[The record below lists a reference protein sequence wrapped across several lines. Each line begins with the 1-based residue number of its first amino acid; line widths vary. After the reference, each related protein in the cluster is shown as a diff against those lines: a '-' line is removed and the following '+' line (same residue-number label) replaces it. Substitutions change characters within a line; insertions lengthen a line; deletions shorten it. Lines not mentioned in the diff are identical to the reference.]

1 MFLYK
6 KLIMMDLFR
15 KDGDFM
21 RKNLF
26 SKAMAMLLSAGLVCT
41 TLPVSPVSAEEAAVN
56 APAEQVLSLSTTTTT
71 TTTPATEPVIDM
83 CYSTLVEYDRTELA
97 VGDVMEVRF
106 WNPETG
112 ECSGGDISEVSDNIS
127 YEYEE
132 DTGTIYITALS
143 AGVGKMYVREY
154 TCAFGAYVTFNVTD
168 GQITTATSA
177 STTTTAFTGTM
188 TIPPAETTVATTLRT
203 TETISPD
210 ETELTVEIDTLENCA
225 EADFGQSLENVYS
238 VMFEFDNV
246 SLSDEDR
253 VYLRFDVDNGVD
265 YYQVLYPMS
274 IFSSSTD
281 KWWSEVQLA
290 NSFSY
295 AIVRLPEGGWGTV
308 SWLDVDASDVSD
320 MLFDAV
326 KTSDK
331 AVFEIVQSEFEDTPV
346 FTGTTADTA
355 DTVTTYT
362 TTSAAYTGTTGT
374 PPQVSLFWGSWVLA
388 VGERTSHYADK
399 SEFTGNVISI
409 AADSGGEIVVL
420 EEYTEYEDRIEFTV
434 NPIAAGN
441 DILRFVCDDGSEY
454 ELKIE
459 VFAPPV
465 TTTATTVTTSSTTET
480 NVYDY
485 TIPAGQSVTIPVYYE
500 DVYSTVETV
509 TVDGGDSVLKITQ
522 LEYLTGLGNIESL
535 VFNIHVLTIA
545 PGEDIIRLSLDNGN
559 EFTIKVIVTE
569 ALTTSATTATTV
581 STSNTSD
588 TGNTTLPTTYYS
600 TTFPTTTHRTTTTPP
615 HTTVTTTT
623 TSTVPT
629 GTNTGAGGEETG
641 TTVGT
646 IATTGTTVEP
656 DTGRHNADANNDGSI
671 DLDDAV
677 AVLMVYAN
685 NAAGLTSEDI
695 TEKQTAY
702 ADADGD
708 GKVTLDDAVKILTY
722 YSMKAAGLQPSWAD
736 II

>member
-1 MFLYK
+1 MK
-6 KLIMMDLFR
+6 KNIFTKTL
-15 KDGDFM
+15 
-21 RKNLF
+21 
-26 SKAMAMLLSAGLVCT
+26 AMLLSAGLVCT
-41 TLPVSPVSAEEAAVN
+41 MLPAVSASAEEPAVN
-56 APAEQVLSLSTTTTT
+56 EPAKQVLSLSTTTTT

-168 GQITTATSA
+168 GQITAADSA

-188 TIPPAETTVATTLRT
+188 TTPPAETTVATTLRT
-203 TETISPD
+203 TETMAPD
-210 ETELTVEIDTLENCA
+210 ETRLTVEIDALENW
-225 EADFGQSLENVYS
+225 EEVEFGQSLENVYS

-274 IFSSSTD
+274 IFSYSSTD

-290 NSFSY
+290 NSFSC

-331 AVFEIVQSEFEDTPV
+331 AVFEIVQSEFEDSPV

-362 TTSAAYTGTTGT
+362 TTAFTAAST
-374 PPQVSLFWGSWVLA
+374 PYDPSSTAL
-388 VGERTSHYADK
+388 Y
-399 SEFTGNVISI
+399 
-409 AADSGGEIVVL
+409 
-420 EEYTEYEDRIEFTV
+420 EYEI
-434 NPIAAGN
+434 
-441 DILRFVCDDGSEY
+441 
-454 ELKIE
+454 
-459 VFAPPV
+459 PV
-465 TTTATTVTTSSTTET
+465 
-480 NVYDY
+480 
-485 TIPAGQSVTIPVYYE
+485 GQSVTVPVYFE
-500 DVYSTVETV
+500 DLNSTVETV
-509 TVDGGDSVLKITQ
+509 TVDGGNTIIEITKT
-522 LEYLTGLGNIESL
+522 ENLGNLINLHISTL
-535 VFNIHVLTIA
+535 SV
-545 PGEDIIRLSLDNGN
+545 GEDTIRLYLDDGS
-559 EFTIKVIVTE
+559 EFTVSITVKEVI
-569 ALTTSATTATTV
+569 TTSATTATTV
-581 STSNTSD
+581 STSNTPDS
-588 TGNTTLPTTYYS
+588 GNTTLPTTYYS
-600 TTFPTTTHRTTTTPP
+600 TTFPTTSHSTTTAPP
-615 HTTVTTTT
+615 HTTMTT
-623 TSTVPT
+623 TSTTVPT
-629 GTNTGAGGEETG
+629 GTITPAG
-641 TTVGT
+641 TT
-646 IATTGTTVEP
+646 ATTGTTAQPE
-656 DTGRHNADANNDGSI
+656 TGRHNADTNGDGDI

-677 AVLMVYAN
+677 RVLTVYSCSAV
-685 NAAGLTSEDI
+685 GLTPEGM
-695 TEKQTAY
+695 TEEQAAY
-702 ADADGD
+702 ADADGN
-708 GKVTLDDAVKILTY
+708 GTVTLDDAVKILTY
-722 YSMKAAGLQPSWAD
+722 YSMKAAGLQPSWVQ